1 MGGKYAN
8 VLETIGRTP
17 VIRSNRAPGLLWKV
31 GSRF

>member
-8 VLETIGRTP
+8 VPEKIGRTP
-17 VIRSNRAPGLLWKV
+17 VFNRAPGFLWKV